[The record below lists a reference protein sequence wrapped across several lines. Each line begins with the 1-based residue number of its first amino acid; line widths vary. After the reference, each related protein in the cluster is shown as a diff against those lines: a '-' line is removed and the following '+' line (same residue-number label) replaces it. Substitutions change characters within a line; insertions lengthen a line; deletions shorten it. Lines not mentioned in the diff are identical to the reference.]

1 MTRTILILS
10 ALLLLLLNSCKV
22 VLKTAKQGLTD
33 GYYTQT
39 ENNTVKKVYVDIV
52 EDTIKIYHTVPQSN
66 KPIVD
71 TTQPYRSCL
80 PTLQTSSDIFFSLYK
95 KSFDIDFLTIPLK
108 YRFAT
113 GSVQPQLNTNLNGAV
128 YIGYRTD
135 QYTTLYKLNPL
146 RVSKRQITHFGYSI
160 GFFTGLGNTFMSP
173 TNTNN
178 KLTQEYDGLVWNKGI
193 AAMFG
198 INNFTVGIS
207 LGFDRLLDDNRDI
220 WIYDNK
226 PWIGLAFGFNL
237 N

>member
-1 MTRTILILS
+1 MRPVLIL
-10 ALLLLLLNSCKV
+10 ATLLFLLLNSCKV

-33 GYYTQT
+33 GYYTQIENKKT
-39 ENNTVKKVYVDIV
+39 ERVYVDIV
-52 EDTIKIYHTVPQSN
+52 EDTIKIYNTIQQGK

-71 TTQPYRSCL
+71 TTQPYRPYL
-80 PTLQTSSDIFFSLYK
+80 PTLQTSSDILFSLYK
-95 KSFDIDFLTIPLK
+95 KGFDVDFLTIPLK
-108 YRFAT
+108 YRFAAS
-113 GSVQPQLNTNLNGAV
+113 SVQPQLNYNLNGAV
-128 YIGYRTD
+128 YLGYRTD

-146 RVSKRQITHFGYSI
+146 RISKRQITHLGYSI

-198 INNFTVGIS
+198 INNFTVGVS